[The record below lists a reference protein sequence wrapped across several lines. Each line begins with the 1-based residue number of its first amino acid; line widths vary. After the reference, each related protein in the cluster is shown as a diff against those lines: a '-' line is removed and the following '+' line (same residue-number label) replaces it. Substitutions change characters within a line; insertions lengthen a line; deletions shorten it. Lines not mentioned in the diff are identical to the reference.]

1 MSPRSRVAADAWGAL
16 LRVHAEVVPKLDDA
30 VRQATGLPLSQCDVL
45 LELTYAPKNRL
56 RMADLGERAV
66 LSRTRVSRVVDE
78 LVDRGLVR
86 KEEHPDDRRSSYAV
100 LTAEGRKEFRKA
112 APVYLNAIE
121 ERFAQLRD
129 QLRLVADRRRQSRI
143 DCTGI
148 ISHVV
153 NLQGSA

>member
-16 LRVHAEVVPKLDDA
+16 LRVHAQVVPRLDDA
-30 VRQATGLPLSQCDVL
+30 VRQATGLPLSQYDVL
-45 LELTYAPKNRL
+45 LELTYAPKSRL
-56 RMADLGERAV
+56 RMAELGERVV

-78 LVDRGLVR
+78 LVERGLVR

-121 ERFAQLRD
+121 ERFAADLSITELQ
-129 QLRLVADRRRQSRI
+129 RLAVM
-143 DCTGI
+143 
-148 ISHVV
+148 
-153 NLQGSA
+153 LQRVLER